1 MKLQFSFL
9 SNQTL
14 ITNHICFSIELK
26 FSCDLKLLHKGN
38 KNWLDDPALELQ
50 PMEKKQF
57 ILNMLNFSFRNGV
70 SIFAHVYFHFYLG
83 IYLYHMIFNKEACF
97 TFCFL
102 KKATYSMT
110 IRSELVTRAKW
121 QEQPHGHFFMAW
133 IFGNSSF
140 SIKADSLSMFEVSI
154 CIYNYIHYTTKEF
167 LQSNLILN
175 E

>member
-9 SNQTL
+9 SNQTS
-14 ITNHICFSIELK
+14 ITNHFCFSVELK
-26 FSCDLKLLHKGN
+26 FRCDLKLLHKCN

-50 PMEKKQF
+50 AMEKNQF
-57 ILNMLNFSFRNGV
+57 ILKMLNFSFGNGI
-70 SIFAHVYFHFYLG
+70 SIFNHVYFHFYLG
-83 IYLYHMIFNKEACF
+83 ICLYCMIFNKEACF
-97 TFCFL
+97 TFWLL

-121 QEQPHGHFFMAW
+121 QGQPYSHFFMAW

-154 CIYNYIHYTTKEF
+154 CIHNKRTLYHRRVLAI
-167 LQSNLILN
+167 
-175 E
+175 